1 MLESERTDYFE
12 RDFYFILFRDN
23 HCGFIKVSCEFK
35 YTRRKKVFLYIYIYI
50 SISMQSYFWII
61 VPFFLRLLQTFTTV
75 LLSLFQFPSSNIFA
89 LQFS

>member
-61 VPFFLRLLQTFTTV
+61 VPF
-75 LLSLFQFPSSNIFA
+75 LFSCA
-89 LQFS
+89 CYKHL